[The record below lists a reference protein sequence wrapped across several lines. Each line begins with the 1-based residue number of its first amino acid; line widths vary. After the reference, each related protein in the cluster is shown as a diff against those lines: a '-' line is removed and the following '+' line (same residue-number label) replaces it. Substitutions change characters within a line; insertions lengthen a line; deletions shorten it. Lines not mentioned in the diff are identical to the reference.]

1 MLIYDRTKTPM
12 PAPELRLLPWTTDS
26 GKPCYLNGNAD
37 STMAMYADAVEENQL
52 EHGHDALTRAVQVID
67 TAEDEDN
74 ERTDALR
81 VATAALS
88 NCLRVA
94 DSRGA
99 RLPGCEHAEI
109 TCGARERDDDDGSG
123 PFSPPNPSAELH
135 RCQSS
140 PSQAPSQAPSHS
152 SPSGLVHHRPA
163 PAQHRPRP
171 ARTDC
176 ESE

>member
-52 EHGHDALTRAVQVID
+52 EHGHDALKRAVQVID
-67 TAEDEDN
+67 TAEGEDT
-74 ERTDALR
+74 EQTKALK
-81 VATAALS
+81 VSAVALS

-99 RLPGCEHAEI
+99 RLPGYEHAEI
-109 TCGARERDDDDGSG
+109 SCGARGRDDDDGNG
-123 PFSPPNPSAELH
+123 PLLPAE
-135 RCQSS
+135 SF
-140 PSQAPSQAPSHS
+140 
-152 SPSGLVHHRPA
+152 G
-163 PAQHRPRP
+163 
-171 ARTDC
+171 
-176 ESE
+176 